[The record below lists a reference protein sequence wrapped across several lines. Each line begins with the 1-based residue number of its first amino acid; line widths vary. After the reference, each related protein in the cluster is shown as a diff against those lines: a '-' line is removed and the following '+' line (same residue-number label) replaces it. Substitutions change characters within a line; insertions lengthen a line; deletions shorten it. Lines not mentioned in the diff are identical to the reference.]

1 MKLLEDLETTTLKE
15 AYHHACSLIASLIA
29 DRNITEIIAK
39 CDETETDRLLEVIKL
54 KGKLACEIIKREE
67 NNN

>member
-15 AYHHACSLIASLIA
+15 AYHYACSLIASLIA

>member
-15 AYHHACSLIASLIA
+15 AYFHTCSLIASLIA
-29 DRNITEIIAK
+29 ERNITEIIAK